1 LKSKF
6 DLTLNPLELAIENGI
21 GLGLG
26 RIIRKELSLRFLLD
40 LKKPDINVFSCPFHR
55 YHVSLSN

>member
-26 RIIRKELSLRFLLD
+26 RIIRKELF
-40 LKKPDINVFSCPFHR
+40 
-55 YHVSLSN
+55 